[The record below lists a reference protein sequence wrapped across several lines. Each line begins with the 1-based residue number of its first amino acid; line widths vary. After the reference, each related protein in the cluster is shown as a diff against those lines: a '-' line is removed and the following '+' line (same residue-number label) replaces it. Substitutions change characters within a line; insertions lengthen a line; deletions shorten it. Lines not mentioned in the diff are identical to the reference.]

1 VRRISTELASL
12 EKSQLPLRA
21 AMPGWASEE
30 SAGRL
35 GGHWLGGEVSFEFI
49 LLISFFGDG
58 GKMLLALTQSSTP

>member
-1 VRRISTELASL
+1 
-12 EKSQLPLRA
+12 
-21 AMPGWASEE
+21 MPGWASEE